1 MKNKYRVIILLASV
15 SGLLSCSKSEQAPL
29 TEQRDNAEGIN
40 GIITTTTSPWVKSK
54 NMVINEEAQTVYLP
68 VTSGTDLSLLDPQL
82 VLSAGATL
90 VPAGKLNFTQGP
102 VEVEVSINHH
112 TKTYALTA
120 AVNNN
125 PVLAGYYADPEII
138 YSHKNSKYY
147 LYPTSDGFD
156 GWSGT
161 YFETFSSPDLVNW
174 TNEGIILDLK
184 KDVSWADRNAWA
196 PTAIE
201 TQIDGQ
207 YRYFYYFT
215 AAQKIGVASAETPNG
230 PFVDSGKALIDFR
243 PEGVDGGQE
252 IDPDVF
258 HDPVSGKHYL
268 YWGNGYLA
276 VAELNEDMESIDKK
290 SVQVMTPDSTF
301 REGVEVFYR
310 NDTYYFLWSENDTRD
325 ADYRVRYATAKSP
338 LGPLTIPE
346 NNLVIAQNAKEE
358 IYATGHNS
366 VIRKNDSD
374 EWFIVY
380 HRFSRPQGI
389 TMGGAAGFNREV
401 CIDKLT
407 FNEDGSIGQVKPT
420 LIGITTAL

>member
-1 MKNKYRVIILLASV
+1 MKNQCRVIMLLV
-15 SGLLSCSKSEQAPL
+15 SANGLWACSEAPPPSAEQATDTVEVAQEL
-29 TEQRDNAEGIN
+29 V
-40 GIITTTTSPWVKSK
+40 ITSSSAWVKAK
-54 NMVINEEAQTVYLP
+54 NIVVDEKAKTIYLP
-68 VTSGTDLSLLDPQL
+68 LKTGTDLRAFDPQL
-82 VLSAGATL
+82 VTSSGAALSA
-90 VPAGKLNFTQGP
+90 PGKLNVSEGP
-102 VEVEVSINHH
+102 VAIELGVNQQG
-112 TKTYALTA
+112 KTYQLTA

-125 PVLAGYYADPEII
+125 PVLSGYYADPEII
-138 YSHKNSKYY
+138 YSQKDKQYY

-174 TNEGIILDLK
+174 TNEGVILDLK

-201 TQIDGQ
+201 TTIDGQ

-215 AAQKIGVASAETPNG
+215 AAQKIGVASAENPSG

-243 PEGVDGGQE
+243 PEGVQGGQE

-276 VAELNEDMESIDKK
+276 VAELNDDMVSIDKQ

-310 NDTYYFLWSENDTRD
+310 NGTYYFLWSENDTRD

-346 NNLVIAQNAKEE
+346 NNLVIATNAEQQ

-380 HRFSRPQGI
+380 HRFSRPEGI

-401 CIDKLT
+401 CIDKLS
-407 FNEDGSIGQVKPT
+407 FNEDGSIVQVTAT
-420 LIGITTAL
+420 LEGISLNQ

>member
-1 MKNKYRVIILLASV
+1 MKNQSRVMTLLVLGGGLLA
-15 SGLLSCSKSEQAPL
+15 CSESAPPSQSPINNVDVSEQVV
-29 TEQRDNAEGIN
+29 
-40 GIITTTTSPWVKSK
+40 ITSSSPWVKAK
-54 NMVINEEAQTVYLP
+54 NIMINTEAKTIYLP
-68 VTSGTDLSLLDPQL
+68 LNTGAYLRAFDPELVTASGIKLTP
-82 VLSAGATL
+82 
-90 VPAGKLNFTQGP
+90 PGKIDVSDGPITIELNVNQQA
-102 VEVEVSINHH
+102 VN
-112 TKTYALTA
+112 YQLTA
-120 AVNNN
+120 KVNNN
-125 PVLAGYYADPEII
+125 PVLSGYYADPEII
-138 YSHKNSKYY
+138 YSQKDQQYY

-174 TNEGIILDLK
+174 TNRGVILDLK

-215 AAQKIGVASAETPNG
+215 AAQKIGVASAENPSG
-230 PFVDSGKALIDFR
+230 PFVDSGQALIDFR
-243 PEGVDGGQE
+243 PEGVEGGQE

-268 YWGNGYLA
+268 YWGNGYMA
-276 VAELNEDMESIDKK
+276 AAELNEDMLSIDKQ

-310 NDTYYFLWSENDTRD
+310 NGTYYFLWSENDTRD
-325 ADYRVRYATAKSP
+325 ADYRVRYATATSP

-346 NNLVIAQNAKEE
+346 NNLVIEQNVEQQ

-366 VIRKNDSD
+366 VIKKNDAD

-380 HRFSRPQGI
+380 HRFSRPEGI
-389 TMGGAAGFNREV
+389 KMGGAAGFNREV
-401 CIDKLT
+401 CIDKLD
-407 FNEDGSIGQVKPT
+407 FDKDGSIVQIIPT
-420 LIGITTAL
+420 LEGIAPAR

>member
-1 MKNKYRVIILLASV
+1 MKNQSRVLMLLGV
-15 SGLLSCSKSEQAPL
+15 IGGLGACSESIPPTVLPGDKVDVAEQVV
-29 TEQRDNAEGIN
+29 
-40 GIITTTTSPWVKSK
+40 ITSSSPWVKVK
-54 NMVINEEAQTVYLP
+54 NMVVNSEAKTIYLP
-68 VTSGTDLSLLDPQL
+68 LNTGAYLRAFDPELVTAPGIKLSP
-82 VLSAGATL
+82 
-90 VPAGKLNFTQGP
+90 PGKLNVSDGP
-102 VEVEVSINHH
+102 VAIELNVNQQPER
-112 TKTYALTA
+112 YLLTA
-120 AVNNN
+120 AINNN
-125 PVLAGYYADPEII
+125 PVLSGYYADPEII
-138 YSHKNSKYY
+138 YSQKDKLYY

-174 TNEGIILDLK
+174 TKQGVILDLK

-201 TQIDGQ
+201 TQINGQ

-215 AAQKIGVASAETPNG
+215 AAQKIGVASAENPSG

-243 PEGVDGGQE
+243 PAGVDGGQE

-258 HDPVSGKHYL
+258 RDPVSGKHYL

-276 VAELNEDMESIDKK
+276 VAELNDDMVSIDKQ
-290 SVQVMTPDSTF
+290 SVQVMTPDSSF

-310 NDTYYFLWSENDTRD
+310 NGTYYFLWSENDTRD
-325 ADYRVRYATAKSP
+325 ADYRVRYATASSP

-346 NNLVIAQNAKEE
+346 DNLVIAKNVEQQ

-366 VIRKNDSD
+366 VINKHGTD

-380 HRFSRPQGI
+380 HRFSRPDGI
-389 TMGGAAGFNREV
+389 KMGDAAGFNREV
-401 CIDKLT
+401 CIDKLN
-407 FNEDGSIGQVKPT
+407 FNADGSIVQVTPT
-420 LIGITTAL
+420 LEGIALNL